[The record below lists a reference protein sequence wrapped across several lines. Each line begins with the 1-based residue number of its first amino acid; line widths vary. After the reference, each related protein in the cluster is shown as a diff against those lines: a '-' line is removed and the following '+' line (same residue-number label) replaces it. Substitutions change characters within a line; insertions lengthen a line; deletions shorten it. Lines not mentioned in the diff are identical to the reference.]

1 MADEERGR
9 GREGMQRFFTANDD
23 DQKAFLRPSL
33 LGGFLCSGNA
43 AKWDGSP
50 FAFPE
55 ISSMSE
61 IKEGKIW
68 AENLN
73 FEIASLFFYCLLET
87 KFAIVDSLKNHQ
99 CAPESTLPGPTR
111 TQY

>member
-1 MADEERGR
+1 
-9 GREGMQRFFTANDD
+9 MQRFFTANDED
-23 DQKAFLRPSL
+23 HDRPKSLPSLLRPSL

-61 IKEGKIW
+61 IKKGKIW

-73 FEIASLFFYCLLET
+73 FEIASLFFYFLYET
-87 KFAIVDSLKNHQ
+87 
-99 CAPESTLPGPTR
+99 
-111 TQY
+111 